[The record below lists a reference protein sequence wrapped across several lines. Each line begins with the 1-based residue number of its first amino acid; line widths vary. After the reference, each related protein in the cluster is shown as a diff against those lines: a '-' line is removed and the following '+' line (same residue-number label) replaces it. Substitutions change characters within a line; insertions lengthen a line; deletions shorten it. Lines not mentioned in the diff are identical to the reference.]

1 VKKKSQQLNIVILA
15 AGLGKRMKSRRAK
28 MLHEILGRPIIW
40 HVLNTAKKLKPKQIV
55 VVIGN
60 QAEEVQ
66 KVLAGEKL
74 RFVLQKKQ
82 LGTAHAVRQAEKYLR
97 KIEGILLVLNGDL
110 PLITVEVLRSLI
122 ETHRKSD
129 SDLSIVTT
137 QTEHPEGY
145 GRIIRG
151 EHNAIQEIVE
161 ERDATPDQKS
171 IREIN
176 CGIYCAKPRP
186 FLQALK
192 KVRTD
197 NIQKEYYLPDALKIM
212 LAKGDR
218 VSALFNPNAEEVLG
232 VNTRSELSSAARIL
246 NRRSID
252 RWMDSGVTILDP
264 ETTYIDFG
272 ASIGIDTVI
281 YPNVHIEQGV
291 SIGKTCRIFPGCHI
305 VDSAIGDESEIL
317 NHSIITSSRVGKKVR
332 IGPFAHLRPGSVIG
346 DEAKIGNFVEVK
358 KSRVGRG
365 SKASHLSYLGD
376 SEIGSDV
383 NIGAGTITC
392 NYDGKKK
399 YKTILADRVF
409 VGSDTQFIAPVKVG
423 KGAYVGAGS
432 TITENVP
439 ADSLAIARAR
449 QTTIRGWGRKKKKK
463 KKKKTQ

>member
-1 VKKKSQQLNIVILA
+1 MKKKNKQLNIVILA

-28 MLHEILGRPIIW
+28 VLHEISGRPIIW
-40 HVLNTAKKLKPKQIV
+40 HVLNTAKKLRPEQIV
-55 VVIGN
+55 IVIGN

-66 KVLAGEKL
+66 KVLAGEKV
-74 RFVLQKKQ
+74 RFALQKKQ
-82 LGTAHAVRQAEKYLR
+82 IGTAHAVQQAEKHLR
-97 KIEGILLVLNGDL
+97 RKEGTLLVLNGDL
-110 PLITVEVLRSLI
+110 PLITVEVLRLLI
-122 ETHRKSD
+122 DAHRKSN

-137 QTEHPEGY
+137 HSEHPEGY

-151 EHNAIQEIVE
+151 DHDAIQEIVE
-161 ERDATPDQKS
+161 ERDATSDQKL

-192 KVRTD
+192 KVRTN

-212 LAKGDR
+212 LAKGDKI
-218 VSALFNPNAEEVLG
+218 SALLYPKGEEVLG
-232 VNTRSELSSAARIL
+232 VNTRIELSSTVKIL
-246 NRRSID
+246 NRRIID
-252 RWMDSGVTILDP
+252 SWMDSGVTILDP
-264 ETTYIDFG
+264 ETTYIDTS

-281 YPNVHIEQGV
+281 YPNVHIEQKT
-291 SIGKTCRIFPGCHI
+291 SIGNSCRILPGCHI
-305 VDSAIGDESEIL
+305 TDSTIGDQSEIL
-317 NHSIITSSRVGKKVR
+317 DYSVITSSRIGKKVR
-332 IGPFAHLRPGSVIG
+332 IGPFAHLRPGSIIG
-346 DEAKIGNFVEVK
+346 NEAKIGNFVEVK
-358 KSRVGRG
+358 KSKVGRG

-392 NYDGKKK
+392 NYDGEKK

-409 VGSDTQFIAPVKVG
+409 VGSDAQFIAPVKVG

-439 ADSLAIARAR
+439 ADSLAIARCK
-449 QTTIRGWGRKKKKK
+449 QTTIKGWARKKKKK
-463 KKKKTQ
+463 KKTK